1 MNRRVVFKIRSPD
14 AILLRIAN
22 QDEIQFKIAD
32 PIVKSEILPSYD
44 GPYEITP
51 TETVQ
56 ILDTKNKSLTDVIT
70 VGPVPHNY
78 GLITYNG
85 AYILVS

>member
-14 AILLRIAN
+14 AILLR
-22 QDEIQFKIAD
+22 IAD